1 MNYETLINPT
11 LRGLRPSGIRKFF
24 DIANEMEDVITLS
37 IGEPD
42 FSTPW
47 HIRQEGIRSLEKGK
61 TWYTANAGLLRLRE
75 AIAGYTM
82 RHIGVAYEPKTEVL
96 VTVGGSE
103 AIDLCLRALVC
114 PGDEVLIPQPSFVCY
129 EPLTVMAGGTA
140 VPIVTKAEDGFRLT
154 AEALRAALTPKT
166 KLLILPYPN
175 NPTGGVMRKE
185 HLEAIAAVLRDT
197 DVMVLSDEIYGG
209 LTYGSAPHVSIASL
223 PGMRERTVLVDGHPM
238 NSCLVLV
245 AELDGKHV
253 LTVEGLARDGRL
265 HPLQEAFLEVG
276 AVQCGYCTPGMLLS
290 GIALLN
296 LYPHPTREQ
305 IRKEMEGNICRC
317 TGYARIADAI
327 QLAAERI
334 NGKA

>member
-1 MNYETLINPT
+1 MQQITIHVTVNDEAYIRTVPVNMTL
-11 LRGLRPSGIRKFF
+11 LQF
-24 DIANEMEDVITLS
+24 
-37 IGEPD
+37 
-42 FSTPW
+42 
-47 HIRQEGIRSLEKGK
+47 
-61 TWYTANAGLLRLRE
+61 LRE
-75 AIAGYTM
+75 ELHLTGTKE
-82 RHIGVAYEPKTEVL
+82 G
-96 VTVGGSE
+96 
-103 AIDLCLRALVC
+103 C
-114 PGDEVLIPQPSFVCY
+114 DEGECGAC
-129 EPLTVMAGGTA
+129 T
-140 VPIVTKAEDGFRLT
+140 
-154 AEALRAALTPKT
+154 
-166 KLLILPYPN
+166 
-175 NPTGGVMRKE
+175 
-185 HLEAIAAVLRDT
+185 
-197 DVMVLSDEIYGG
+197 
-209 LTYGSAPHVSIASL
+209 
-223 PGMRERTVLVDGHPM
+223 
-238 NSCLVLV
+238 VLV

>member
-1 MNYETLINPT
+1 MLKLIQMTVNDKSVELAVDERESLLDT
-11 LRGLRPSGIRKFF
+11 LR
-24 DIANEMEDVITLS
+24 N
-37 IGEPD
+37 
-42 FSTPW
+42 
-47 HIRQEGIRSLEKGK
+47 
-61 TWYTANAGLLRLRE
+61 RL
-75 AIAGYTM
+75 
-82 RHIGVAYEPKTEVL
+82 
-96 VTVGGSE
+96 
-103 AIDLCLRALVC
+103 
-114 PGDEVLIPQPSFVCY
+114 
-129 EPLTVMAGGTA
+129 
-140 VPIVTKAEDGFRLT
+140 
-154 AEALRAALTPKT
+154 
-166 KLLILPYPN
+166 
-175 NPTGGVMRKE
+175 
-185 HLEAIAAVLRDT
+185 
-197 DVMVLSDEIYGG
+197 G
-209 LTYGSAPHVSIASL
+209 LTSVKRGCEVGECGAC
-223 PGMRERTVLVDGHPM
+223 TVLVDGHPM

-253 LTVEGLARDGRL
+253 LTVEGLARDDRL

>member
-1 MNYETLINPT
+1 MAQLHTTIN
-11 LRGLRPSGIRKFF
+11 
-24 DIANEMEDVITLS
+24 
-37 IGEPD
+37 GEPITAEVD
-42 FSTPW
+42 PAL
-47 HIRQEGIRSLEKGK
+47 SLAEF
-61 TWYTANAGLLRLRE
+61 LRE
-75 AIAGYTM
+75 KMYLTGTK
-82 RHIGVAYEPKTEVL
+82 IGCGKGECGA
-96 VTVGGSE
+96 
-103 AIDLCLRALVC
+103 C
-114 PGDEVLIPQPSFVCY
+114 
-129 EPLTVMAGGTA
+129 
-140 VPIVTKAEDGFRLT
+140 
-154 AEALRAALTPKT
+154 
-166 KLLILPYPN
+166 
-175 NPTGGVMRKE
+175 
-185 HLEAIAAVLRDT
+185 
-197 DVMVLSDEIYGG
+197 
-209 LTYGSAPHVSIASL
+209 
-223 PGMRERTVLVDGHPM
+223 TVLVDGHPM

>member
-1 MNYETLINPT
+1 MTLNFILNGHPT
-11 LRGLRPSGIRKFF
+11 ELEVS
-24 DIANEMEDVITLS
+24 
-37 IGEPD
+37 PD
-42 FSTPW
+42 K
-47 HIRQEGIRSLEKGK
+47 RLLD
-61 TWYTANAGLLRLRE
+61 LLRE
-75 AIAGYTM
+75 
-82 RHIGVAYEPKTEVL
+82 
-96 VTVGGSE
+96 
-103 AIDLCLRALVC
+103 DL
-114 PGDEVLIPQPSFVCY
+114 
-129 EPLTVMAGGTA
+129 
-140 VPIVTKAEDGFRLT
+140 
-154 AEALRAALTPKT
+154 
-166 KLLILPYPN
+166 
-175 NPTGGVMRKE
+175 
-185 HLEAIAAVLRDT
+185 
-197 DVMVLSDEIYGG
+197 G
-209 LTYGSAPHVSIASL
+209 LTGTKEGCGEGECGAC
-223 PGMRERTVLVDGHPM
+223 TVLVDGHPM

>member
-1 MNYETLINPT
+1 MAQY
-11 LRGLRPSGIRKFF
+11 
-24 DIANEMEDVITLS
+24 
-37 IGEPD
+37 
-42 FSTPW
+42 
-47 HIRQEGIRSLEKGK
+47 
-61 TWYTANAGLLRLRE
+61 
-75 AIAGYTM
+75 
-82 RHIGVAYEPKTEVL
+82 
-96 VTVGGSE
+96 
-103 AIDLCLRALVC
+103 ALVKC
-114 PGDEVLIPQPSFVCY
+114 NINGKDVEKIVDVRAS
-129 EPLTVMAGGTA
+129 LTDMLRN
-140 VPIVTKAEDGFRLT
+140 DFRLT
-154 AEALRAALTPKT
+154 SVKKGCEVGECGAC
-166 KLLILPYPN
+166 
-175 NPTGGVMRKE
+175 
-185 HLEAIAAVLRDT
+185 
-197 DVMVLSDEIYGG
+197 
-209 LTYGSAPHVSIASL
+209 
-223 PGMRERTVLVDGHPM
+223 TVLVDGHPM

>member
-1 MNYETLINPT
+1 MTLNFILNGHPT
-11 LRGLRPSGIRKFF
+11 ELEVS
-24 DIANEMEDVITLS
+24 
-37 IGEPD
+37 PD
-42 FSTPW
+42 K
-47 HIRQEGIRSLEKGK
+47 RLLD
-61 TWYTANAGLLRLRE
+61 LLRE
-75 AIAGYTM
+75 
-82 RHIGVAYEPKTEVL
+82 
-96 VTVGGSE
+96 
-103 AIDLCLRALVC
+103 DL
-114 PGDEVLIPQPSFVCY
+114 
-129 EPLTVMAGGTA
+129 
-140 VPIVTKAEDGFRLT
+140 
-154 AEALRAALTPKT
+154 
-166 KLLILPYPN
+166 
-175 NPTGGVMRKE
+175 
-185 HLEAIAAVLRDT
+185 
-197 DVMVLSDEIYGG
+197 G
-209 LTYGSAPHVSIASL
+209 LTGTKEGCDEGECGAC
-223 PGMRERTVLVDGHPM
+223 TVLVDGHPM